1 MAILELRAAR
11 GWNQVQTAKAMLVTP
26 ETVAA

>member
-11 GWNQVQTAKAMLVTP
+11 GWN
-26 ETVAA
+26 AAEKRRADRVVELEAAA